1 MWTYILRR
9 ILLMIPTLFGVT
21 VISFCIMQLAPGD
34 PLMTQLGA
42 GGAAGQSSQTREAF
56 LIQKRDLKLDKPL
69 LVNLNYFRDFSGPVR
84 IAAHYLSLSL
94 DEIQGEL
101 PELARSP
108 VDSTTQS
115 RLTFL
120 RSLKIPDFDANLRNH
135 EQFTSLARKIQA
147 WVQVYCEDT
156 GRHGVPDA
164 IALLEVSDADLKLKI
179 GAIRCLN
186 RMVIDPFV
194 FTYSSHPSESD
205 TASVVAAWKEWWRK
219 NGKQFP
225 PLDPDRQ
232 EVLDQQF
239 KGLVDETD
247 RSILFEK
254 LQDTSFDR
262 DDLPFFAAKLLDAS
276 SSLQERFV
284 ASIVLKLYI
293 SEPLKLDMPLDAAN
307 ADVADVA
314 ENWKVHYAT
323 HQADY
328 QQSTP
333 MRCLLLLTDTQ
344 YGHMVWRLAT
354 FNFGRSALATREPVS
369 EKLWAAVKVSAPLM
383 LMAQIL
389 IYLVAVPQGII
400 CAVRHGQF
408 TDRVIS
414 LMLFLLYSIP
424 AFVAG
429 MLFLEFLCYGTFL
442 KWFPTLGLHS
452 DGAASM
458 DNGKYLSDYIWH
470 AVLPVVC
477 LSLFSLAGMA
487 MYARSSMLDVIKQD
501 FVRTARAKGVPE
513 WRVILIHALRNGL
526 IPIVTLFSSFLPA
539 MLGGSVLVEFLF
551 GIPGM
556 GRLSWGSIEQKDFPT
571 LMALIYIDA
580 IVVMFSILLS
590 DLLYVLIDPRI
601 SFSGKGEA

>member
-1 MWTYILRR
+1 
-9 ILLMIPTLFGVT
+9 MIPTLFGVT

-42 GGAAGQSSQTREAF
+42 GGAAGQSSQTRDAF

-69 LVNLNYFRDFSGPVR
+69 ILNFNYFRDYSSPVE
-84 IAAHYLSLSL
+84 IASHYLSLSL
-94 DEIQGEL
+94 DEIKSEL
-101 PELARSP
+101 PELAKSP
-108 VDSTTQS
+108 ADAQS
-115 RLTFL
+115 QARLNFL
-120 RSLKIPDFDANLRNH
+120 RRLKVPDLDANLRNP

-156 GRHGVPDA
+156 GLHGVPDA
-164 IALLEVSDADLKLKI
+164 IRLLDSSDTGPKIKI

-194 FTYSSHPSESD
+194 FTYSSRPAESE
-205 TASVVAAWKEWWRK
+205 TANVIGAWKEWWHK
-219 NGKQFP
+219 NEKKFP
-225 PLDPDRQ
+225 PLDPDRK

-239 KGLVDETD
+239 TALVAETD
-247 RSILFEK
+247 RSVLFEK
-254 LQDTSFDR
+254 LQDASFDR
-262 DDLPFFAAKLLDAS
+262 DDLPFFADKLLDKTS
-276 SSLQERFV
+276 TLQTKFV

-293 SEPLKLDMPLDAAN
+293 SEPLKLDVPLDAA
-307 ADVADVA
+307 AEEVADVA
-314 ENWKVHYAT
+314 ENWKVHFAT
-323 HQADY
+323 HQANY
-328 QQSTP
+328 QHSLP
-333 MRCLLLLTDTQ
+333 AKFVLVFSDTQ
-344 YGHMVWRLAT
+344 YAHMVWRLAT

-383 LMAQIL
+383 LMAQLL
-389 IYLVAVPQGII
+389 IYLIAVPQGVI

-414 LMLFLLYSIP
+414 IVLFLLYSVP

-429 MLFLEFLCYGTFL
+429 MLFLEFLCYGTFFKL
-442 KWFPTLGLHS
+442 FPTLGLHS
-452 DGAASM
+452 DGSASM
-458 DNGKYLSDYIWH
+458 ETRRYFSDYIWH

-487 MYARSSMLDVIKQD
+487 MYARSSMLEVIKQD
-501 FVRTARAKGVPE
+501 YVRTARAKGVPE
-513 WRVILIHALRNGL
+513 WRVIFIHALRNGL

-590 DLLYVLIDPRI
+590 DILYVLIDPRI
-601 SFSGKGEA
+601 SFSGKGDA